1 MLLFGGCSSGFG
13 PCPQGNL
20 WSLDVGS
27 KTWREVKPG
36 GIKPSAQSNP
46 ALVGDG
52 AGRVILF
59 GGKTSDGPN
68 ADVWK
73 LDIQKGEWTDLT
85 PPGTGPLARSS
96 HDAVWNPAAKQMI
109 VFGGLS
115 SAGALNNLW
124 VFTP

>member
-1 MLLFGGCSSGFG
+1 MPAGRSG
-13 PCPQGNL
+13 
-20 WSLDVGS
+20 SLDVGG

-36 GIKPSAQSNP
+36 GIKPSARSNP

-52 AGRVILF
+52 AGRIILF
-59 GGKTSDGPN
+59 GGKTGDGPS

-85 PPGTGPLARSS
+85 PSGIGPAPRSS
-96 HDAVWNPAAKQMI
+96 HDAVWNPVAKQMI
-109 VFGGLS
+109 VFGGLG
-115 SAGALNNLW
+115 SAGALNDIW